1 MMRMPCKLLLWIS
14 LVLAAC
20 NWLAGCVGSGA
31 FSRYEDIK
39 PTFINKS
46 MSLQEAQD
54 LIVIGSSIKADLLAA
69 LGPATVVKF
78 DSGYEVWV
86 YRGKPAKAPATG
98 AEFVVLFSPAGIV
111 MKTRIRPAY
120 DGRAQ

>member
-1 MMRMPCKLLLWIS
+1 MRSPCTRQLWIS
-14 LVLAAC
+14 LAFASC
-20 NWLAGCVGSGA
+20 FCLAGCVGSGSFLKA
-31 FSRYEDIK
+31 EDLK

-54 LIVIGSSIKADLLAA
+54 LIVIGTSLKADLLTA

-98 AEFVVLFSPAGIV
+98 AEFVVLFSPSGVV
-111 MKTRIRPAY
+111 MKTRIRQAY
-120 DGRAQ
+120 DGRTK

>member
-1 MMRMPCKLLLWIS
+1 MMRMPGKLQFSIS
-14 LVLAAC
+14 LVLASC
-20 NWLAGCVGSGA
+20 FCLAGCVGSGS
-31 FSRYEDIK
+31 FLKSEDLK

-54 LIVIGSSIKADLLAA
+54 LIVLGSSMKADLLTA

-98 AEFVVLFSPAGIV
+98 AEFVVLFSPSGVV

-120 DGRAQ
+120 DGRTE

>member
-1 MMRMPCKLLLWIS
+1 MMRMPGKLLLWVS
-14 LVLAAC
+14 VVLASC
-20 NWLAGCVGSGA
+20 GGLAGCLGAGS
-31 FSRYEDIK
+31 FLKSEDIK

-54 LIVIGSSIKADLLAA
+54 VMVIGSSKADVLTA

-78 DSGYEVWV
+78 DSGHEVWV

-98 AEFVVLFSPAGIV
+98 AEFVVLFAPSGIV

-120 DGRAQ
+120 EGRAE